1 MHKNKHVDCGSDSL
15 CLRSFP
21 VSSVLSCV
29 SMVCR
34 VLSEWKSDFNWMRH
48 DGRQMGLSSSPL
60 NIFKHVFCLHPIT
73 CPYIFV
79 VIAVLLGY
87 FYKKKQNV
95 YVPHP
100 TCNRITCVSFSVL
113 QCVLWDGWRWLRR
126 TWLLERA
133 ALLLTIA
140 SDSCPT
146 ARMTSETPWA
156 SGERWGVLPQ
166 MGQKTS
172 LQFDLKDLEGWS
184 TKDYRVKAEQG

>member
-1 MHKNKHVDCGSDSL
+1 MCVYGLPSTFWMEVWFQLNASWRQTDGTLFFPSKYFQTCFLSASNHLSL
-15 CLRSFP
+15 
-21 VSSVLSCV
+21 
-29 SMVCR
+29 
-34 VLSEWKSDFNWMRH
+34 H
-48 DGRQMGLSSSPL
+48 
-60 NIFKHVFCLHPIT
+60 FCSNCCTLG
-73 CPYIFV
+73 
-79 VIAVLLGY
+79 VLLQ
-87 FYKKKQNV
+87 KKQNV